1 MLLNFIKKLFGLSS
15 AAVNVTDNRISE
27 VLEQGAIILDVR
39 TTAEFAG
46 GHVASS
52 TNIPLQD
59 LKNQIEKVRAYD
71 KPIVTCCASGN
82 RSGQAVAI
90 LKANGI
96 KAYNG
101 GSWQDVKGKL
111 GSW

>member
-15 AAVNVTDNRISE
+15 AAVNVTNHQIDKAI
-27 VLEQGAIILDVR
+27 EQGAVILDVR
-39 TTAEFAG
+39 TSAEYAG
-46 GHVASS
+46 GHVATS

-59 LKNQIEKVRAYD
+59 LKNQIVKVRAFK
-71 KPIVTCCASGN
+71 KPIITCCASGN
-82 RSGQAVAI
+82 RSGQAVAL

-96 KAYNG
+96 EAYNG
-101 GSWQDVKGKL
+101 GSWQDVKAKL